1 MSDYHFFYVD
11 VDGITIRPP
20 YPLRS
25 ESERRILGIDD
36 FCWAYEAACTVTCQP
51 RPAANRKARFDSR
64 ELNVFYWRAA
74 VNMVKDCLTAQKYN
88 ALVGTTWFDEPCLF
102 RKLYNTNNEP
112 IDWPWPGK
120 IGSDVFR
127 VALSE
132 NSVFCSDND
141 LPNGIAELISRL
153 DSDSRALAGM
163 AEFWDCVSNLTT
175 FFEHD
180 GICSYDN
187 YNNAVQFTA
196 GLRQVTK
203 TYASGASEVFEY
215 SNQSGHY
222 YQISFDNR
230 VGASTI
236 REDDRGSVEYYMTVT
251 NPCFAMYIDR
261 VLFPRT
267 TFLAR
272 QQWTSGQGGF
282 GDITNEWRVND
293 IVLTLTSSD
302 GRDYQSGFRFDL
314 PEPAGQASECYDLMD
329 ALGYASNDNAYS
341 SYVNQCSLG
350 FLAVFEMKFP
360 WTAED

>member
-51 RPAANRKARFDSR
+51 RPAANRKARFNSR
-64 ELNVFYWRAA
+64 ELSMYYWRES
-74 VNMVKDCLTAQKYN
+74 VNMVKDCLTEQKYN
-88 ALVGTTWFDEPCLF
+88 ALVGATWFDEPCLF
-102 RKLYNTNNEP
+102 KKLYNTNNGN

-120 IGSDVFR
+120 TGPDIYR

-132 NSVFCSDND
+132 NNVFCCDND

-163 AEFWDCVSNLTT
+163 AEFWDCVSNLST

-180 GICSYDN
+180 GICSYGV
-187 YNNAVQFTA
+187 YNGAVQFTA

-203 TYASGASEVFEY
+203 TYASGASEVFDY
-215 SNQSGHY
+215 SNQGGQY
-222 YQISFDNR
+222 YQSRFYNS
-230 VGASTI
+230 VGASII
-236 REDDRGSVEYYMTVT
+236 REDDCGSVEYYMTVT
-251 NPCFAMYIDR
+251 NPCFAQYIDR

-267 TFLAR
+267 AFLVH
-272 QQWTSGQGGF
+272 QQWVEGQGGF
-282 GDITNEWRVND
+282 GDMTNEWRIND
-293 IVLTLTSSD
+293 SVSSLTSSD
-302 GRDYQSGFRFDL
+302 GRDYQTGFRFDL
-314 PEPAGQASECYDLMD
+314 PAPAGQVSECYDLMD
-329 ALGYASNDNAYS
+329 ALGYANDK
-341 SYVNQCSLG
+341 SYQDCFNQCSLG
-350 FLAVFEMKFP
+350 AIAVFEMKFP